1 MRKWIPAVL
10 IAAAWGA
17 SFALYERLPDR
28 VATHWGLSGQPDG
41 WSGRTFGAFG
51 LPAVM
56 LVAWALCYWL
66 PSIDPRRENYAKF
79 RGSYDVVVAA
89 IVAMMLVVHAS
100 ILGVA
105 VGVPLQI
112 PIVISLAVGSLLVL
126 IGNLLPRARPNWFF
140 GIRTPWTLSNDRVWD
155 RTHRLGGRVMVLAGL
170 VIAIAGF
177 SPPPWPPMLIGL
189 AAGGAALVPII
200 YSYVVWRQHR
210 AS

>member
-1 MRKWIPAVL
+1 MSL
-10 IAAAWGA
+10 
-17 SFALYERLPDR
+17 ALFERLPDR
-28 VATHWGLSGQPDG
+28 MATHWGLSGQADG
-41 WSGRTFGAFG
+41 WSGRAFGAFG
-51 LPAVM
+51 LPGLM
-56 LVAWALCYWL
+56 LVVWGLCYWL
-66 PSIDPRRENYAKF
+66 PSIDPRRESYAKF

-89 IVAMMLVVHAS
+89 IVGVMAVVHAA
-100 ILGVA
+100 ILAVALGVA
-105 VGVPLQI
+105 I
-112 PIVISLAVGSLLVL
+112 PIPIFISLAVGSLLVL

-170 VIAIAGF
+170 VIAVAGF
-177 SPPPWPPMLIGL
+177 SPPPWPPVLIGL